1 MEQNELN
8 CYKNKLSTNQ
18 FIIHKLITTLI
29 VNGKKKSAKRLLFDS
44 YKNLNNKSKKKINSV
59 LIHSLI
65 NCLSVLS
72 VKTLRNKN
80 RKKSNNK
87 YIPFFIL
94 HNYRTRLAVKLLL
107 KKSHVRNSKSSK
119 LVLSNQLL
127 HWSKLENTSLK
138 IKEDKQNIVFANKKF
153 ANYRWF

>member
-8 CYKNKLSTNQ
+8 CYKNKLPTNR

-29 VNGKKKSAKRLLFDS
+29 VNGKKKSAKKLLFES
-44 YKNLNNKSKKKINSV
+44 YKSLNNKNKKKLTSV
-59 LIHSLI
+59 LIRSLI

-80 RKKSNNK
+80 RKKFNNK

-94 HNYRTRLAVKLLL
+94 HNHRTRLAVKMLL
-107 KKSHVRNSKSSK
+107 KKSHSRNFKSSK
-119 LVLSNQLL
+119 LVLCDQLL

-138 IKEDKQNIVFANKKF
+138 IKEDKQKIVFANKKF